1 MNSPVTDNDRIA
13 AARHE
18 AEILKEK
25 LKRKQDALND
35 GHLSDIARQQLDPL
49 PRIVLRVRRVL
60 KGHLA
65 KVYALHW
72 AKDIPQLVTAS
83 QDGKLLVWEAYTTHK
98 VCAIPLQSSWVMTCA
113 HSPSASL
120 IASGGLD
127 NIVSIHNI
135 NAKEGPTR
143 PARILVGHSGF
154 LSSCRF
160 LDEHRIISGSG
171 DASCVLWNVEVG
183 AKMDQFIDHTGD
195 VMCIAVSPTDP
206 NIFASGGC
214 DNTVKVWDIR
224 EANRKCVHTFTGHES
239 DINAIDFF
247 PDGQAISSGS
257 DDSTCRLFD
266 LRAAESEL
274 NVYSED
280 SILCGVSS
288 VSFSKSGRVL
298 FAGYDD
304 HNCQVWDALRGERI
318 GTLNAHDN
326 RVSCLGVSSDGMSLC
341 TGSWDHSLKIWGY

>member
-1 MNSPVTDNDRIA
+1 MLIRLCVVVV
-13 AARHE
+13 
-18 AEILKEK
+18 
-25 LKRKQDALND
+25 
-35 GHLSDIARQQLDPL
+35 SDIARQKLDPL

-195 VMCIAVSPTDP
+195 VM
-206 NIFASGGC
+206 
-214 DNTVKVWDIR
+214 W
-224 EANRKCVHTFTGHES
+224 
-239 DINAIDFF
+239 
-247 PDGQAISSGS
+247 
-257 DDSTCRLFD
+257 
-266 LRAAESEL
+266 
-274 NVYSED
+274 
-280 SILCGVSS
+280 
-288 VSFSKSGRVL
+288 
-298 FAGYDD
+298 
-304 HNCQVWDALRGERI
+304 
-318 GTLNAHDN
+318 
-326 RVSCLGVSSDGMSLC
+326 
-341 TGSWDHSLKIWGY
+341 